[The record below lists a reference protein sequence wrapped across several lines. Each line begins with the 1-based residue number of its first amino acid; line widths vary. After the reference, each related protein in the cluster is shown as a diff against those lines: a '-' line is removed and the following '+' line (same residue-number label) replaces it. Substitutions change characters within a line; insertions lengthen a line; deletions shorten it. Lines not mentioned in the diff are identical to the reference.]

1 MHQGVNGMTLWAK
14 QSMFWPGM
22 SVENRNTRAS
32 CRTCLPCNYFALHGN
47 YFGVVVDRFTG
58 WFSIYRGKGGV
69 ACLMD
74 MMTKLFQDMGVIDTG
89 NGGPEF
95 KSEKFKSC
103 MRQYGVK
110 HRLTSVGFAHANCR
124 AELAPKYAKRLLRD
138 HVSPSLGLDNIAV
151 TRAVIT
157 YRNTLDRNT
166 GQASHQRTC
175 CWAGS

>member
-1 MHQGVNGMTLWAK
+1 M
-14 QSMFWPGM
+14 
-22 SVENRNTRAS
+22 
-32 CRTCLPCNYFALHGN
+32 
-47 YFGVVVDRFTG
+47 DRFTG

-74 MMTKLFQDMGVIDTG
+74 MMTKLFQDMGVLDTITS

-110 HRLTSVGFAHANCR
+110 HRLTFVGFAHANTR

-138 HVSPSLGLDNIAV
+138 HVSQSGGLYNIAV
-151 TRAVIT
+151 TMAVIT
-157 YRNTLDRNT
+157 YRNTPDRDT
-166 GQASHQRTC
+166 KQACHQRTC
-175 CWAGS
+175 CWLGS